1 MATDSPAEPGSF
13 DLRRVSGALLVC
25 AFGLLLMLAA
35 WRAGPPQWR
44 AARRLATLSAT
55 AHGEVDAL
63 WWHLDFD
70 PRPLGRDGTNWLAL
84 TAPELCARLRFRPAG
99 TGEEQKAVACR
110 RWSELRDVR
119 QLLAPE
125 LAPDLPASFAAAN
138 GRPVIDI
145 RLSARALAWLSAH
158 PPAVFWVHPD
168 VAFDVVP
175 TLHSELELL
184 AWVIDDAERKLADT
198 ATGRSTAI
206 EVAYD
211 PADPRRAAPA
221 AWRRDPLLHSPIER
235 IFPVLAF
242 VAGLVAWC
250 AGGFLLL
257 TPRARRLGFAIAL
270 TGGLTVPLWG
280 EPAAFLLRDVVP
292 AVGGFVDSLTQA
304 LVPSAPRPIL
314 RDPDSVGE
322 PGERRRPWL
331 APPATRSDLRTGMED
346 RVAAR

>member
-1 MATDSPAEPGSF
+1 MAMGPIAEPGSF
-13 DLRRVSGALLVC
+13 DLRLVSGGLLTAAV
-25 AFGLLLMLAA
+25 GLLLMLAA

-44 AARRLATLSAT
+44 AARDLATLSAT
-55 AHGEVDAL
+55 SRGEIEAL

-84 TAPELCARLRFRPAG
+84 TAPELCMRLRFRPAA

-110 RWSELRDVR
+110 HWSELRDVR

-145 RLSARALAWLSAH
+145 RLSARALAWLAAH

-198 ATGRSTAI
+198 TTGRSTAI

-221 AWRRDPLLHSPIER
+221 AWRRDPLLHSPIDR

-242 VAGLVAWC
+242 IAGLVAWC
-250 AGGFLLL
+250 AGWFLLL
-257 TPRARRLGFAIAL
+257 LPCGKRLGLAIAL
-270 TGGLTVPLWG
+270 AGGLAMPLWG
-280 EPAAFLLRDVVP
+280 EPAAHLLRDLVP
-292 AVGGFVDSLTQA
+292 AAGGFVDSLAQS
-304 LVPSAPRPIL
+304 LVPSAPRPVL
-314 RDPDSVGE
+314 RDPDYA
-322 PGERRRPWL
+322 GERDDRARPWGAL
-331 APPATRSDLRTGMED
+331 PASRRDS
-346 RVAAR
+346 